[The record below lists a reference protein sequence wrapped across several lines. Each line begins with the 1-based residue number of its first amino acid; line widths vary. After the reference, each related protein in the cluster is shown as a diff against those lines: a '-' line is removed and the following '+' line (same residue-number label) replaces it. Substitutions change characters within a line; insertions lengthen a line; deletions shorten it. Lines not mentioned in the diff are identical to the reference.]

1 MTHFIRVGFFVTTGS
16 PVGFNQWAG
25 GLAYKDCRRGHHII
39 NKSTKAIPYLNRA
52 IKREVR
58 MHAQM
63 THRPRATQPPTTSH
77 SESKSLRSPG
87 LL

>member
-1 MTHFIRVGFFVTTGS
+1 MTHFIRIGFFVTTGS

-58 MHAQM
+58 MH
-63 THRPRATQPPTTSH
+63 
-77 SESKSLRSPG
+77 K
-87 LL
+87 